1 MKFLE
6 VIGHKEV
13 KSKLIRMVR
22 GGKTPHA
29 IMLLGPEGNGN
40 LAVALA
46 LTQFV
51 QCENQSENDSCG
63 TCPSCLRNQK
73 FIHPDVHF
81 SFPVYKPEKK
91 NSPPVSADYMT
102 NWRSALAQ
110 NAYMSYNDWMQY
122 IEAENKQGKITADE
136 CREIIHHLS
145 LKTYENGYKIHIIW
159 LAECLGNEGNILLKS
174 LEEPPPKTVFILIA
188 ESSEHMLTTI
198 LSRVQIIKVNAID
211 DEDLKEALLKKF
223 EMDENTAKRIARIS
237 DGNLNT
243 AISIADGA
251 ENANDATLRQWLLCC
266 FNLKQKPSADNTK
279 NLNEWIDEFSKT
291 GRENQKIF
299 LKYAL
304 FFLRECSQVSILGQ
318 SGKLE
323 GDELQFASKLSA
335 RLSAEQFE
343 TLSKIFSRMSYY
355 IERNCNPKILFMS
368 NSFKIASVFKNE
380 EVPEDGISLS

>member
-1 MKFLE
+1 MRFADI
-6 VIGHKEV
+6 IGQQQT
-13 KSKLIRMVR
+13 KSKLIRMAR
-22 GGKTPHA
+22 AGKIPHA

-40 LAVALA
+40 LALALA
-46 LTQFV
+46 FTQFI
-51 QCENQSENDSCG
+51 QCENQNENDSCG

-91 NSPPVSADYMT
+91 NSPPVSADYIT

-110 NAYMSYNDWMQY
+110 NAYMSYNEWMQY

-145 LKTYENGYKIHIIW
+145 LKTYDSGYKIQIIW
-159 LAECLGNEGNILLKS
+159 LAEFLGNEGNILLKS
-174 LEEPPPKTVFILIA
+174 LEEPPPKTIFFLIA
-188 ESSEHMLTTI
+188 ENSEQMLTTV
-198 LSRVQIIKVNAID
+198 LSRVQIVKVNSID
-211 DEDLKEALLKKF
+211 DDDVKEALLQKF
-223 EMDENTAKRIARIS
+223 EMDEITAKRIARIS
-237 DGNLNT
+237 DGNINT

-251 ENANDATLRQWLLCC
+251 GNANDKTLRQWLLYC

-279 NLNEWIDEFSKT
+279 ILNDWIDEFSKA

-304 FFLRECSQVSILGQ
+304 FFLRECSQVSLLGK
-318 SGKLE
+318 SEKLE

-335 RLSAEQFE
+335 RLSPEQFE

-355 IERNCNPKILFMS
+355 IERNANPKILFMS
-368 NSFKIASVFKNE
+368 NSFKIASVLKSE
-380 EVPEDGISLS
+380 EVLME